1 MDNSTKKQFPAII
14 NGTYM
19 KDRPNE
25 DIGYQKWKVTKTY
38 EVDVTYEN
46 VAKTKDDAEKLLEK
60 EETPTEE
67 VDAFGKTFRETIKS
81 KFTNDLSG
89 DEPTTWTKIEECV
102 PSDDTDSDNNF
113 KPFINY
119 DDPNW
124 TTHEF
129 EWLKNEDGTNME
141 KK

>member
-38 EVDVTYEN
+38 EVDVTYEI

-81 KFTNDLSG
+81 KFTNDLRG

-102 PSDDTDSDNNF
+102 PSDYTDSDNNF

>member
-1 MDNSTKKQFPAII
+1 
-14 NGTYM
+14 M

-38 EVDVTYEN
+38 EVDVTYEI
-46 VAKTKDDAEKLLEK
+46 VAKTKDDAEKLREK